1 MFHCSDNQRFRSV
14 SHWPLVSQMLQNS
27 IVQRSNYVWALLCP
41 GPDVV
46 GCCLSRVWKQVSYS
60 QMVDHFMFHNTSQWT
75 ASAQII
81 HHTETNT
88 LFIYLVFH
96 KGFLISMRMTNL
108 CTTCSPAFFIFPH
121 WNDVACVVRCN
132 WNPASVQPV
141 VCFSLSSWKLL
152 PSTSFPMT
160 LCTLWK
166 TASMIDWAAMCHFI
180 MSVSH
185 EKASYYDSNCLI
197 WHRDPSWQIKI
208 LCSLSPA
215 FIFPLDG

>member
-1 MFHCSDNQRFRSV
+1 MQSINKAKCFLWSQKPKVSLHCMFHCSDNQRFRSV
-14 SHWPLVSQMLQNS
+14 SHWPLMSQMLQNS

-46 GCCLSRVWKQVSYS
+46 GCCLSQVWKQVSYS

-75 ASAQII
+75 ASAHITY
-81 HHTETNT
+81 HTETYK

-96 KGFLISMRMTNL
+96 KGFVISLRMTNL
-108 CTTCSPAFFIFPH
+108 CTTCSPAFFIFH
-121 WNDVACVVRCN
+121 H

-160 LCTLWK
+160 LWK
-166 TASMIDWAAMCHFI
+166 TASMIGQQCVVLLCQSVMKRQAI
-180 MSVSH
+180 MT
-185 EKASYYDSNCLI
+185 LI
-197 WHRDPSWQIKI
+197 
-208 LCSLSPA
+208 A
-215 FIFPLDG
+215 